1 MSDTKGFCLTVLE
14 RIAPLVTLA
23 AVVAA
28 SSRIVSTYEIFS
40 PTIDEPG
47 HLACGVHYLQGFVC
61 PYEYAPLARAA
72 IAVGPYLAGARPQQ
86 MADIPREGLAILGAH
101 YTRLLALARYG
112 VLPFFWIACGALY
125 GWGRRYFGQAAA
137 AMSVLFF
144 SLLPPVLAHA
154 GLATADMAQ
163 TGCLTAAF
171 LAWLMW
177 TGQPTWRR
185 SVVCG
190 VLSGLAV
197 LAKFAT
203 CGFLPTILAIALAW
217 YLLVEQPKARHL
229 QAD

>member
-1 MSDTKGFCLTVLE
+1 MIDTKEPWLAVLE
-14 RIAPLVTLA
+14 RIAPLITLA

-28 SSRIVSTYEIFS
+28 SARIVSTYEVFS
-40 PTIDEPG
+40 HTFDEPG

-72 IAVGPYLAGARPQQ
+72 IAVGPFLAGARPQQ
-86 MADIPREGLAILGAH
+86 MADMPREGLAILAH
-101 YTRLLALARYG
+101 HYPRFLTLARCG

-125 GWGRRYFGQAAA
+125 CWGRRYFGKAAA
-137 AMSVLFF
+137 AMSVLLF

-154 GLATADMAQ
+154 GLATADMAL

-177 TGQPTWRR
+177 TGQPTRLR

-190 VLSGLAV
+190 VLTGLAV
-197 LAKFAT
+197 LAKFST
-203 CGFLPTILAIALAW
+203 CGFLPTILGIESTCAN
-217 YLLVEQPKARHL
+217 
-229 QAD
+229 